1 MTFQKVPRPT
11 EGSHLRVHVLPFPR
25 INESQVQDLI
35 QENLIKNQS
44 APSASRIERK
54 CVVPAGPPVGMRV
67 ILMFY
72 SVESTVEN
80 CFVRE
85 YIFIF

>member
-25 INESQVQDLI
+25 INENQVQDLI

-54 CVVPAGPPVGMRV
+54 CVVPAGPPVGMSV

-72 SVESTVEN
+72 SVKSN
-80 CFVRE
+80 
-85 YIFIF
+85 